1 MADENTKIGMFS
13 LNDNLRGKV
22 AQGDKNTT
30 DIAVLDSRLTTNEA
44 LDQNQ
49 DTDIFNLKNKTS
61 RFTTNG
67 NPNLKLTYVNQVSI
81 TEDNDITNKKF
92 IDDKITPLETRVTGT
107 EDVNNSQQIEIDTAQ
122 SDINNIQNGLKQ
134 AIDVILKPT
143 TTLISSSPKPIP
155 FQENVTF
162 PEIINDDGDVVIPNE
177 MKDGDYIRI
186 MGGHFDLDKP
196 SSLSYVAF
204 NKTNNTIIGTTTT
217 ANGVSVLYI
226 QHKRW
231 KVVSDDTIINNGDI
245 NIRRG
250 DIIQIIF
257 TKTSGEDFAILN
269 SGEIYLQYDSSGSGG
284 SGGITSVDTDLVKT
298 TAGVNG
304 YPQNTS
310 LTAVLNSIK
319 TKDDTQTTDIQD
331 IKNQITIVNQNQEQ
345 SPLMVIDTSLLPATG
360 TGGKVTIFNLL
371 SFCITLKPQST
382 WVIVPVEQSSGKW
395 DSSLGNGFIEVIDN
409 GTYTEFRYRSMSLID
424 INNPLSIITLSSFQ
438 QTVIWNTTISK
449 GATVQSP
456 ITKFPFDAEYRSCQ
470 VTWRATD
477 GSGSFVA
484 DGLITAS
491 TQVKTIGT
499 DVWSGST
506 TANFFGGSMVFNSD
520 GSVQNVGAGTPLL
533 PGKIWE
539 ITRITFSK

>member
-226 QHKRW
+226 QHKR
-231 KVVSDDTIINNGDI
+231 
-245 NIRRG
+245 
-250 DIIQIIF
+250 
-257 TKTSGEDFAILN
+257 
-269 SGEIYLQYDSSGSGG
+269 
-284 SGGITSVDTDLVKT
+284 
-298 TAGVNG
+298 
-304 YPQNTS
+304 
-310 LTAVLNSIK
+310 
-319 TKDDTQTTDIQD
+319 
-331 IKNQITIVNQNQEQ
+331 
-345 SPLMVIDTSLLPATG
+345 
-360 TGGKVTIFNLL
+360 
-371 SFCITLKPQST
+371 
-382 WVIVPVEQSSGKW
+382 
-395 DSSLGNGFIEVIDN
+395 
-409 GTYTEFRYRSMSLID
+409 
-424 INNPLSIITLSSFQ
+424 
-438 QTVIWNTTISK
+438 
-449 GATVQSP
+449 
-456 ITKFPFDAEYRSCQ
+456 
-470 VTWRATD
+470 
-477 GSGSFVA
+477 
-484 DGLITAS
+484 
-491 TQVKTIGT
+491 
-499 DVWSGST
+499 
-506 TANFFGGSMVFNSD
+506 
-520 GSVQNVGAGTPLL
+520 
-533 PGKIWE
+533 
-539 ITRITFSK
+539 